1 MSKALD
7 TQVDGSHYKDFEI
20 QPIEF
25 TFKNGFNFCQGN
37 VIKYIS
43 RYNKKGSA
51 LKDLNKIKHYVDLLI
66 ELEQLENDSL
76 EGADE

>member
-1 MSKALD
+1 MSALKE
-7 TQVDGSHYKDFEI
+7 QIDGSHYKDFEI

-66 ELEQLENDSL
+66 ELEGLEEL
-76 EGADE
+76 DE